1 MCLDGEIWGWYH
13 VIRISRSCQQL
24 ETWLAS
30 QPHHGTLLP
39 PCGSAACPHYPLNV
53 FSDWSCENEQFKNSI
68 FPVTCQR
75 VCVDLHLL
83 REGKKFQKNKEY
95 TIYKYYWN
103 QFSTFYSPNNLLVD
117 ISQRSIVKRFV
128 VADKASSTTEIS
140 VNKRDKWARLIAYL
154 QAWRRY
160 RLAYRTP
167 QTYSF
172 NRSLVRRAIRAA
184 RSLTFRF
191 SDRIACTSCYFL
203 FSSLLFYFILRISL
217 SLSQSF
223 LFFLSAP
230 FFKIFSL
237 FFFSSFFT
245 QHTRTHARYTSVRAC
260 WHAIKPLS
268 GNPSAAKTTLSALKP
283 RGRQGW
289 PG

>member
-1 MCLDGEIWGWYH
+1 MRWPTSS
-13 VIRISRSCQQL
+13 SR
-24 ETWLAS
+24 
-30 QPHHGTLLP
+30 
-39 PCGSAACPHYPLNV
+39 
-53 FSDWSCENEQFKNSI
+53 
-68 FPVTCQR
+68 R
-75 VCVDLHLL
+75 
-83 REGKKFQKNKEY
+83 KKFQKNKEY

-217 SLSQSF
+217 SLNLSCSFSPLRFLKYF
-223 LFFLSAP
+223 LFFSFL
-230 FFKIFSL
+230 L
-237 FFFSSFFT
+237 FLLNT
-245 QHTRTHARYTSVRAC
+245 RVHTRVTRA
-260 WHAIKPLS
+260 
-268 GNPSAAKTTLSALKP
+268 
-283 RGRQGW
+283 
-289 PG
+289 